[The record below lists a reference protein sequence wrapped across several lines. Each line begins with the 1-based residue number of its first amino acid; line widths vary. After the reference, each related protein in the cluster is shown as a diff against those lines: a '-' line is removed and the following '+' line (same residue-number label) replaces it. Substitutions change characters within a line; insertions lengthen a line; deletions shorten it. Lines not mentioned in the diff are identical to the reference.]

1 MGAWRSC
8 GTAWCDRARVAYAR
22 GVTDRWLLFEALEE
36 RRVFAYLGILT
47 VDSTT
52 EFGRRFHARLQS
64 ALERYQ

>member
-1 MGAWRSC
+1 MHASPTLG
-8 GTAWCDRARVAYAR
+8 